1 MDKIKYVTVVKERRK
16 LVDADVWVCERCG
29 QTSEDGLCV
38 VTTGRCTRSDP
49 HGQREL
55 YMCSSCFEG
64 TGNKGHTPSLY
75 GRVVM
80 T

>member
-1 MDKIKYVTVVKERRK
+1 MERVERVARVKERRK
-16 LVDADVWVCERCG
+16 LVDAEQWVCERCG
-29 QTSEDGLCV
+29 QTSEEGLCI

-49 HGQREL
+49 HGEREL
-55 YMCSSCFEG
+55 FMCGGCLEG
-64 TGNKGHTPSLY
+64 GRLH